1 MSSYPPYPA
10 APGHNR
16 VAPEDPQTS
25 RKMAGW
31 ALGLCCVP
39 CLLTLIAGVALAIK
53 VLGRGR
59 DGQDHGRT
67 MAIVALCVA
76 GLWLVVGVGGWA
88 VSQALKPDRDGDGSL
103 AEASDVSGEQ
113 LRVGDCLDLPA
124 EGEVE
129 SVSAVPCSE
138 PHEAEVYAAFE
149 LPAGRYPGDA
159 EVVRLA
165 EDGCIDRF
173 FGYVGIAPPDS
184 KLVTFLIYPAED
196 SWAQSRGVRCLADE
210 PGDKQVTGSVNGAK
224 R

>member
-1 MSSYPPYPA
+1 MSNYSPYPVG
-10 APGHNR
+10 PGSNIR
-16 VAPEDPQTS
+16 PPEDPQTS
-25 RKMAGW
+25 KKMAGW
-31 ALGLCCVP
+31 ALGLCLVP
-39 CLLTLIAGVALAIK
+39 CLLTLIAGVVLAVK

-59 DGQDHGRT
+59 DGEDHGRT

-76 GLWLVVGVGGWA
+76 GLWLVVGIGGLV
-88 VSQALKPDRDGDGSL
+88 VSQALELDRDGDGAIS
-103 AEASDVSGEQ
+103 EAGEISSEE

-138 PHEAEVYAAFE
+138 PHEAEVYASFE

-159 EVVRLA
+159 EVARLA
-165 EDGCIDRF
+165 EDGCIDHF

-196 SWAQSRGVRCLADE
+196 SWAQSRGVRCVADE
-210 PGDKQVTGSVNGAK
+210 PGDKLVTGSVNGAK